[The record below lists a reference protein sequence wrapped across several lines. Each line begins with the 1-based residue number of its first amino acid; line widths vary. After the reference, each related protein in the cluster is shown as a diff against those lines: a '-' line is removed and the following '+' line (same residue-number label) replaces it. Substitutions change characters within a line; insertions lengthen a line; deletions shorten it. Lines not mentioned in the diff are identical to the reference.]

1 MSTAAEFKTANRSHT
16 SLLAG
21 IEKRTLIWIASRLP
35 AWVNSD
41 HLTGLGFVSLVAA
54 GGAYWY
60 SKDHALALLA
70 VIVLLALTLGHL
82 RPSHAAEPDVPTLLQ
97 TAEVLR
103 DAIAQFLYPQPDWR
117 LTLFSLAGHPHLQH
131 VKVTAP
137 DVTQYAALLGGGQ

>member
-60 SKDHALALLA
+60 SKDHPLALLA
-70 VIVLLALTLGHL
+70 VIVLLALIVFVGVYGGPLYTVAD
-82 RPSHAAEPDVPTLLQ
+82 RAAY
-97 TAEVLR
+97 A
-103 DAIAQFLYPQPDWR
+103 
-117 LTLFSLAGHPHLQH
+117 LFAAG
-131 VKVTAP
+131 
-137 DVTQYAALLGGGQ
+137 